1 MCNIVEILSICR
13 QKIPSWKVDI
23 VQNLVTLDALK
34 PRKTHIS
41 GHFHLKT
48 PIITEFSL
56 CNTLIF

>member
-1 MCNIVEILSICR
+1 MTNIVEILTNNR

-23 VQNLVTLDALK
+23 VQNLALQNIAL

-48 PIITEFSL
+48 IIKSENQLS
-56 CNTLIF
+56 NKLII